1 MSSIS
6 PRLDEVNHRLGV
18 FNKMSHKVSSE
29 LGISLENHETFSFS
43 HHWLWSS
50 RDSVDLSTIYG
61 LPLLLRA
68 IASHIPANMVE
79 GGAKD
84 ASNCPLHS
92 DYKM

>member
-1 MSSIS
+1 MSSIP
-6 PRLDEVNHRLGV
+6 PRLDEFNHRLGV
-18 FNKMSHKVSSE
+18 FNKMIHKVSGE
-29 LGISLENHETFSFS
+29 LGISLVNHENFSLN

-68 IASHIPANMVE
+68 IASHIPANMVK

-84 ASNCPLHS
+84 ASNCPSHS
-92 DYKM
+92 DYDM